1 MKNRQTWAKAWAMLN
16 PKERRVAFLVLGV
29 VLLSVLGAV
38 AMVASIMP
46 FLTVLSDPSSIRSDP
61 WLAWAFDLL
70 GFETTKGFLTFL
82 GLCSLTVIVMASAMQ
97 IARVYVVARFA
108 MMRVHTFSERLLAA
122 YLGQPYQFFMT
133 QHSDKLSTRILVET
147 EQVIKQFLMPAIDFI
162 ASSLTLLALIGFLVW
177 LNPTIALSAMA
188 VLGIFYGLV
197 FSGVKNWLQRLG
209 KIRQDANRARYRSV
223 TEAIS
228 GAKELKLLGRE
239 RDYHRRYLEP
249 SQRMARAVVSI
260 HVIANTPAVALQA
273 FAFGGFVILS
283 LALLDPTALST
294 GEALSD
300 IIPLLGTVA
309 FAGQR
314 MMPELSKVYNSAALI
329 QANVVAVDAVHEDLS
344 AFGGKSALPTP
355 TQHGLPLRDHL
366 RIEDVSFIYD
376 EASRAGVSGLTLRIA
391 AGEKI
396 GIIGSTGAGKTTLAD
411 LTLGLLRPSSGHIIV
426 DDTHIT
432 DENLRSWQRSVGY
445 VPQEIYLVDSSIA
458 ENIAFGLNPKDIDM
472 VRVSEAARMAQLE
485 RFILDDLAD
494 GFDTKVGERGVALSG
509 GQRQRIGIARA
520 LYNDAELI
528 VFDEATSALDTLTE
542 REVMASIEALPGEKT
557 VLIIAHRLS
566 TVKRCD
572 RILVLENGKIVAI
585 GPWDELIEQNAAFRE
600 MVTVSS
606 Q

>member
-1 MKNRQTWAKAWAMLN
+1 MLSQR
-16 PKERRVAFLVLGV
+16 ERRVAFLVLGI

-38 AMVASIMP
+38 AMVASVMP
-46 FLTVLSDPSSIRSDP
+46 FLTVLSDPLSVQSDP
-61 WLAWAFDLL
+61 WLAWAYDRL
-70 GFETTKGFLTFL
+70 GFETTKGFLSFL
-82 GLCSLTVIVMASAMQ
+82 GLCSLLVIVLASALQ
-97 IARVYVVARFA
+97 IARVYVVARFS

-122 YLGQPYQFFMT
+122 YLGQPYHFFMT

-147 EQVIKQFLMPAIDFI
+147 EQVVKQFLMPAIDFI

-177 LNPTIALSAMA
+177 LDPAIALTAIA

-197 FSGVKNWLQRLG
+197 FIGVRNWLQQLG
-209 KIRQDANRARYRSV
+209 KTRQDANRARYRSV

-249 SQRMARAVVSI
+249 SQRMARAVVSVQ
-260 HVIANTPAVALQA
+260 VIANTPAVALQA
-273 FAFGGFVILS
+273 FAFGGFVVLS
-283 LALLDPTALST
+283 LALIGPTALST
-294 GEALSD
+294 GEALAD

-329 QANVVAVDAVHEDLS
+329 QANVVAVDAVHEDLA
-344 AFGGKSALPTP
+344 AFGGNGALPA
-355 TQHGLPLRDHL
+355 QAQYGLPFRHELRL
-366 RIEDVSFIYD
+366 EDVSFVYD
-376 EASRAGVSGLTLRIA
+376 ETSRAGLSDLCLSITT
-391 AGEKI
+391 GEKI

-411 LTLGLLRPSSGHIIV
+411 IILGLLRPRSGSIV
-426 DDTHIT
+426 VDGTQIT
-432 DENLRSWQRSVGY
+432 ETNLRSWQRSVGY
-445 VPQEIYLVDSSIA
+445 VPQEIYLIDSSIA
-458 ENIAFGLNPKDIDM
+458 ENIAFGLALEDIDM
-472 VRVSEAARMAQLE
+472 DRVLDAARMAQLE
-485 RFILDDLAD
+485 QLILEELPD
-494 GFDTKVGERGVALSG
+494 GFATKVGERGVALSG

-566 TVKRCD
+566 TVKSCD
-572 RILVLENGKIVAI
+572 RILVLEKGRIVAV

-600 MVTVSS
+600 MVSVGS